1 MNDNIITSCEE
12 FIEKRISTKFLSKG
26 KEIDWQF
33 IRNFNYKNSDE
44 IKEKIKEMID
54 DGLLEDNTT
63 YDDYIFA
70 CDRIELI
77 YKESKE
83 CRDSRGSSIIT
94 DKLLDNESRTFT
106 SKRSAWVL
114 YKNKLL
120 NEKHFSKV
128 SIKIIENDTE
138 IIRKRLSTEYS
149 EDIGAIKGMVVG
161 AVQSGKTANMGALIS
176 QCADNG
182 WNFFII
188 LGGMLENLRIQTE
201 KRLINDFSGKG
212 MFNWFSLSSIT
223 NKIADPGQ
231 ELSNLDLSNHS
242 HTKYLCVTLKQ
253 KDRLN
258 NLLNWI
264 KRDTSN
270 AKNMRVLIIDDE
282 ADQASINT
290 KKLDSGEQTTINK
303 LVNDIVN
310 GPKGKQLCGAMNY
323 ICYTATPY
331 ANFLNDS
338 SEDGLYPNNFIT
350 TLTPPKSYFG
360 PQEIFGV
367 DEDGLS
373 DGLSII
379 RNIDSD
385 DESKINKILEETSL
399 DIPNNLKSAICWF
412 LCSVSAFRFKK
423 IKKPFSMLVN
433 ISYKTDEHS
442 RISNA
447 INNWLSTTKIDAI
460 INDCKKVWDKE
471 TNLFSY
477 DTLKQ
482 EFPDYEMIDNV
493 EEYPN
498 FNEIKPYLKKLIEQR
513 INYILL
519 NDDNSFEYSNG
530 IHLCID
536 NYKNNKIN
544 EDNEYKRII
553 YPEKKQLDAM
563 KAPAFIIIGG
573 NTLSRGLTLE
583 GLVSTYFFRKGR
595 QADSLMQMG
604 RWFGYR
610 FGYEL
615 YPRIWMDEITYEQFT
630 FLSKLDY
637 DLRMNLEQY
646 MIQGISPRQAGPL
659 INNTPSVSWLRIT
672 ARNKQQSVIE
682 ADYNFS
688 GVQAQTISFDTNED
702 IMNNNIDL
710 TKAFLKDI
718 PCAPIKSRSNSSF
731 VWKNV
736 DYKMVYHFLTKFKF
750 CHNNRV
756 FNNIELLLE
765 WLNKKDTTE
774 LSKWNVVL
782 VGVKSGNSWKLSNK
796 VSINKVNRS
805 KKSNIKDYINIGILR
820 TYRDNFEDIA
830 FNELKNKEK
839 AIRAKI
845 KNPDERHSESFFEFK
860 KSIGFDI
867 NPMLVIYIIDK
878 NSKPLNVKN
887 QKRLALNTS
896 QDLVGL
902 YLAIPGDK
910 KYKDYVS
917 KLTIKLDN
925 KGEEYYDE
933 N

>member
-1 MNDNIITSCEE
+1 
-12 FIEKRISTKFLSKG
+12 
-26 KEIDWQF
+26 
-33 IRNFNYKNSDE
+33 
-44 IKEKIKEMID
+44 
-54 DGLLEDNTT
+54 
-63 YDDYIFA
+63 
-70 CDRIELI
+70 
-77 YKESKE
+77 
-83 CRDSRGSSIIT
+83 
-94 DKLLDNESRTFT
+94 
-106 SKRSAWVL
+106 
-114 YKNKLL
+114 
-120 NEKHFSKV
+120 
-128 SIKIIENDTE
+128 
-138 IIRKRLSTEYS
+138 
-149 EDIGAIKGMVVG
+149 
-161 AVQSGKTANMGALIS
+161 
-176 QCADNG
+176 
-182 WNFFII
+182 
-188 LGGMLENLRIQTE
+188 
-201 KRLINDFSGKG
+201 
-212 MFNWFSLSSIT
+212 
-223 NKIADPGQ
+223 
-231 ELSNLDLSNHS
+231 
-242 HTKYLCVTLKQ
+242 
-253 KDRLN
+253 
-258 NLLNWI
+258 
-264 KRDTSN
+264 
-270 AKNMRVLIIDDE
+270 MRVLIIDDE

-323 ICYTATPY
+323 ICYSATPY

-447 INNWLSTTKIDAI
+447 INNWLSTTKIDTI

-471 TNLFSY
+471 TSLFSY

-498 FNEIKPYLKKLIEQR
+498 FNEIKPYLKKIIEQR

-519 NDDNSFEYSNG
+519 NDDNSFKYSNG

-536 NYKNNKIN
+536 NSKNNRIN
-544 EDNEYKRII
+544 EDNEYKRIN
-553 YPEKKQLDAM
+553 YPEKKQLDKM
-563 KAPAFIIIGG
+563 EAPAFIIVGG

-583 GLVSTYFFRKGR
+583 GLVCTYFFRKGR

-710 TKAFLKDI
+710 TKAFLNDI

-782 VGVKSGNSWKLSNK
+782 VGVESGNSWKSSNK

-839 AIRAKI
+839 VIQAKI

>member
-1 MNDNIITSCEE
+1 
-12 FIEKRISTKFLSKG
+12 
-26 KEIDWQF
+26 
-33 IRNFNYKNSDE
+33 
-44 IKEKIKEMID
+44 
-54 DGLLEDNTT
+54 
-63 YDDYIFA
+63 
-70 CDRIELI
+70 
-77 YKESKE
+77 
-83 CRDSRGSSIIT
+83 
-94 DKLLDNESRTFT
+94 
-106 SKRSAWVL
+106 
-114 YKNKLL
+114 
-120 NEKHFSKV
+120 
-128 SIKIIENDTE
+128 
-138 IIRKRLSTEYS
+138 
-149 EDIGAIKGMVVG
+149 
-161 AVQSGKTANMGALIS
+161 
-176 QCADNG
+176 
-182 WNFFII
+182 
-188 LGGMLENLRIQTE
+188 
-201 KRLINDFSGKG
+201 
-212 MFNWFSLSSIT
+212 
-223 NKIADPGQ
+223 
-231 ELSNLDLSNHS
+231 
-242 HTKYLCVTLKQ
+242 
-253 KDRLN
+253 
-258 NLLNWI
+258 
-264 KRDTSN
+264 
-270 AKNMRVLIIDDE
+270 
-282 ADQASINT
+282 
-290 KKLDSGEQTTINK
+290 
-303 LVNDIVN
+303 
-310 GPKGKQLCGAMNY
+310 MNY
-323 ICYTATPY
+323 ICYSATPY

-367 DEDGLS
+367 DEDGLN

-563 KAPAFIIIGG
+563 EAPAFIIIGG

-710 TKAFLKDI
+710 TKAFLNDI

-782 VGVKSGNSWKLSNK
+782 VGVESGNSWKLSNK

-839 AIRAKI
+839 VIQAKI

-867 NPMLVIYIIDK
+867 NPMLVISIIDK

>member
-1 MNDNIITSCEE
+1 
-12 FIEKRISTKFLSKG
+12 
-26 KEIDWQF
+26 
-33 IRNFNYKNSDE
+33 
-44 IKEKIKEMID
+44 
-54 DGLLEDNTT
+54 
-63 YDDYIFA
+63 
-70 CDRIELI
+70 
-77 YKESKE
+77 
-83 CRDSRGSSIIT
+83 
-94 DKLLDNESRTFT
+94 
-106 SKRSAWVL
+106 
-114 YKNKLL
+114 
-120 NEKHFSKV
+120 
-128 SIKIIENDTE
+128 
-138 IIRKRLSTEYS
+138 
-149 EDIGAIKGMVVG
+149 
-161 AVQSGKTANMGALIS
+161 
-176 QCADNG
+176 
-182 WNFFII
+182 
-188 LGGMLENLRIQTE
+188 
-201 KRLINDFSGKG
+201 

-782 VGVKSGNSWKLSNK
+782 VGVESGNSWKLSNK

>member
-1 MNDNIITSCEE
+1 
-12 FIEKRISTKFLSKG
+12 
-26 KEIDWQF
+26 
-33 IRNFNYKNSDE
+33 
-44 IKEKIKEMID
+44 
-54 DGLLEDNTT
+54 
-63 YDDYIFA
+63 
-70 CDRIELI
+70 
-77 YKESKE
+77 
-83 CRDSRGSSIIT
+83 
-94 DKLLDNESRTFT
+94 
-106 SKRSAWVL
+106 
-114 YKNKLL
+114 
-120 NEKHFSKV
+120 
-128 SIKIIENDTE
+128 
-138 IIRKRLSTEYS
+138 
-149 EDIGAIKGMVVG
+149 
-161 AVQSGKTANMGALIS
+161 
-176 QCADNG
+176 
-182 WNFFII
+182 
-188 LGGMLENLRIQTE
+188 
-201 KRLINDFSGKG
+201 
-212 MFNWFSLSSIT
+212 MFNWVSLSSIT
-223 NKIADPGQ
+223 NKKADPGQ
-231 ELSNLDLSNHS
+231 ELSDLDLSNHS

-323 ICYTATPY
+323 ICYSATPY

-447 INNWLSTTKIDAI
+447 INNWISTTKIDAI

-563 KAPAFIIIGG
+563 EAPAFIIIGG

-710 TKAFLKDI
+710 TKAFLNDI

-782 VGVKSGNSWKLSNK
+782 VGVESGNSWKLSNK

-839 AIRAKI
+839 VIQAKI

>member
-1 MNDNIITSCEE
+1 
-12 FIEKRISTKFLSKG
+12 
-26 KEIDWQF
+26 
-33 IRNFNYKNSDE
+33 
-44 IKEKIKEMID
+44 
-54 DGLLEDNTT
+54 
-63 YDDYIFA
+63 
-70 CDRIELI
+70 
-77 YKESKE
+77 
-83 CRDSRGSSIIT
+83 
-94 DKLLDNESRTFT
+94 
-106 SKRSAWVL
+106 
-114 YKNKLL
+114 
-120 NEKHFSKV
+120 
-128 SIKIIENDTE
+128 
-138 IIRKRLSTEYS
+138 
-149 EDIGAIKGMVVG
+149 
-161 AVQSGKTANMGALIS
+161 MG
-176 QCADNG
+176 
-182 WNFFII
+182 
-188 LGGMLENLRIQTE
+188 
-201 KRLINDFSGKG
+201 
-212 MFNWFSLSSIT
+212 SLSSIT
-223 NKIADPGQ
+223 NKKADPGQ
-231 ELSNLDLSNHS
+231 ELSDLDLSNHS

-323 ICYTATPY
+323 ICYSATPY

-447 INNWLSTTKIDAI
+447 INNWISTTKIDAI

-563 KAPAFIIIGG
+563 EAPAFIIIGG

-710 TKAFLKDI
+710 TKAFLNDI

-782 VGVKSGNSWKLSNK
+782 VGVESGNSWKLSNK

-839 AIRAKI
+839 VIQAKI

>member
-1 MNDNIITSCEE
+1 MN
-12 FIEKRISTKFLSKG
+12 
-26 KEIDWQF
+26 
-33 IRNFNYKNSDE
+33 
-44 IKEKIKEMID
+44 
-54 DGLLEDNTT
+54 
-63 YDDYIFA
+63 
-70 CDRIELI
+70 
-77 YKESKE
+77 
-83 CRDSRGSSIIT
+83 
-94 DKLLDNESRTFT
+94 
-106 SKRSAWVL
+106 
-114 YKNKLL
+114 
-120 NEKHFSKV
+120 
-128 SIKIIENDTE
+128 
-138 IIRKRLSTEYS
+138 
-149 EDIGAIKGMVVG
+149 
-161 AVQSGKTANMGALIS
+161 
-176 QCADNG
+176 
-182 WNFFII
+182 
-188 LGGMLENLRIQTE
+188 
-201 KRLINDFSGKG
+201 
-212 MFNWFSLSSIT
+212 
-223 NKIADPGQ
+223 
-231 ELSNLDLSNHS
+231 
-242 HTKYLCVTLKQ
+242 
-253 KDRLN
+253 
-258 NLLNWI
+258 
-264 KRDTSN
+264 
-270 AKNMRVLIIDDE
+270 
-282 ADQASINT
+282 
-290 KKLDSGEQTTINK
+290 
-303 LVNDIVN
+303 
-310 GPKGKQLCGAMNY
+310 
-323 ICYTATPY
+323 
-331 ANFLNDS
+331 
-338 SEDGLYPNNFIT
+338 
-350 TLTPPKSYFG
+350 
-360 PQEIFGV
+360 
-367 DEDGLS
+367 
-373 DGLSII
+373 
-379 RNIDSD
+379 
-385 DESKINKILEETSL
+385 
-399 DIPNNLKSAICWF
+399 
-412 LCSVSAFRFKK
+412 
-423 IKKPFSMLVN
+423 
-433 ISYKTDEHS
+433 EHS

-782 VGVKSGNSWKLSNK
+782 VGVESGNSWKLSNK

>member
-1 MNDNIITSCEE
+1 
-12 FIEKRISTKFLSKG
+12 
-26 KEIDWQF
+26 
-33 IRNFNYKNSDE
+33 
-44 IKEKIKEMID
+44 
-54 DGLLEDNTT
+54 
-63 YDDYIFA
+63 
-70 CDRIELI
+70 
-77 YKESKE
+77 
-83 CRDSRGSSIIT
+83 
-94 DKLLDNESRTFT
+94 
-106 SKRSAWVL
+106 
-114 YKNKLL
+114 
-120 NEKHFSKV
+120 
-128 SIKIIENDTE
+128 
-138 IIRKRLSTEYS
+138 
-149 EDIGAIKGMVVG
+149 
-161 AVQSGKTANMGALIS
+161 
-176 QCADNG
+176 
-182 WNFFII
+182 
-188 LGGMLENLRIQTE
+188 
-201 KRLINDFSGKG
+201 
-212 MFNWFSLSSIT
+212 
-223 NKIADPGQ
+223 
-231 ELSNLDLSNHS
+231 
-242 HTKYLCVTLKQ
+242 
-253 KDRLN
+253 
-258 NLLNWI
+258 
-264 KRDTSN
+264 
-270 AKNMRVLIIDDE
+270 MRVLIIDDE

-782 VGVKSGNSWKLSNK
+782 VGVESGNSWKLSNK

>member
-1 MNDNIITSCEE
+1 M
-12 FIEKRISTKFLSKG
+12 
-26 KEIDWQF
+26 
-33 IRNFNYKNSDE
+33 
-44 IKEKIKEMID
+44 
-54 DGLLEDNTT
+54 
-63 YDDYIFA
+63 
-70 CDRIELI
+70 
-77 YKESKE
+77 
-83 CRDSRGSSIIT
+83 
-94 DKLLDNESRTFT
+94 
-106 SKRSAWVL
+106 
-114 YKNKLL
+114 
-120 NEKHFSKV
+120 
-128 SIKIIENDTE
+128 
-138 IIRKRLSTEYS
+138 
-149 EDIGAIKGMVVG
+149 
-161 AVQSGKTANMGALIS
+161 
-176 QCADNG
+176 
-182 WNFFII
+182 
-188 LGGMLENLRIQTE
+188 
-201 KRLINDFSGKG
+201 
-212 MFNWFSLSSIT
+212 
-223 NKIADPGQ
+223 
-231 ELSNLDLSNHS
+231 
-242 HTKYLCVTLKQ
+242 
-253 KDRLN
+253 
-258 NLLNWI
+258 
-264 KRDTSN
+264 
-270 AKNMRVLIIDDE
+270 
-282 ADQASINT
+282 
-290 KKLDSGEQTTINK
+290 
-303 LVNDIVN
+303 VNDIVN

-323 ICYTATPY
+323 ICYSATPY

-447 INNWLSTTKIDAI
+447 INNWISTTKIDAI

-563 KAPAFIIIGG
+563 EAPAFIIIGG

-710 TKAFLKDI
+710 TKAFLNDI

-782 VGVKSGNSWKLSNK
+782 VGVESGNSWKLSNK

-839 AIRAKI
+839 VIQAKI

>member
-1 MNDNIITSCEE
+1 
-12 FIEKRISTKFLSKG
+12 
-26 KEIDWQF
+26 
-33 IRNFNYKNSDE
+33 
-44 IKEKIKEMID
+44 
-54 DGLLEDNTT
+54 
-63 YDDYIFA
+63 
-70 CDRIELI
+70 
-77 YKESKE
+77 
-83 CRDSRGSSIIT
+83 
-94 DKLLDNESRTFT
+94 
-106 SKRSAWVL
+106 
-114 YKNKLL
+114 
-120 NEKHFSKV
+120 
-128 SIKIIENDTE
+128 
-138 IIRKRLSTEYS
+138 
-149 EDIGAIKGMVVG
+149 MVVG
-161 AVQSGKTANMGALIS
+161 AIQSGKTANMGALIS

-188 LGGMLENLRIQTE
+188 LGGMLENLRMQTE

-212 MFNWFSLSSIT
+212 MFNWVSLSSIT
-223 NKIADPGQ
+223 NKKADPGQ
-231 ELSNLDLSNHS
+231 ELSDLDLSNHS

-323 ICYTATPY
+323 ICYSATPY

-433 ISYKTDEHS
+433 ISYKADEHS

-447 INNWLSTTKIDAI
+447 INNWISTTKIDAI

-563 KAPAFIIIGG
+563 EAPAFIIIGG

-583 GLVSTYFFRKGR
+583 GLVSTYFFSKGR

-710 TKAFLKDI
+710 TKAFLNDI

-782 VGVKSGNSWKLSNK
+782 VGVESGNSWKLSNK

-839 AIRAKI
+839 VIQAKI

>member
-1 MNDNIITSCEE
+1 
-12 FIEKRISTKFLSKG
+12 
-26 KEIDWQF
+26 
-33 IRNFNYKNSDE
+33 
-44 IKEKIKEMID
+44 
-54 DGLLEDNTT
+54 
-63 YDDYIFA
+63 
-70 CDRIELI
+70 
-77 YKESKE
+77 
-83 CRDSRGSSIIT
+83 
-94 DKLLDNESRTFT
+94 
-106 SKRSAWVL
+106 
-114 YKNKLL
+114 
-120 NEKHFSKV
+120 
-128 SIKIIENDTE
+128 
-138 IIRKRLSTEYS
+138 
-149 EDIGAIKGMVVG
+149 
-161 AVQSGKTANMGALIS
+161 
-176 QCADNG
+176 
-182 WNFFII
+182 
-188 LGGMLENLRIQTE
+188 
-201 KRLINDFSGKG
+201 
-212 MFNWFSLSSIT
+212 
-223 NKIADPGQ
+223 
-231 ELSNLDLSNHS
+231 
-242 HTKYLCVTLKQ
+242 
-253 KDRLN
+253 
-258 NLLNWI
+258 
-264 KRDTSN
+264 
-270 AKNMRVLIIDDE
+270 MRVLIIDDE

-323 ICYTATPY
+323 ICYSATPY

-367 DEDGLS
+367 DEDGLN

-563 KAPAFIIIGG
+563 EAPAFIIIGG

-710 TKAFLKDI
+710 TKAFLNDI

-782 VGVKSGNSWKLSNK
+782 VGVESGNSWKLSNK

-839 AIRAKI
+839 VIQAKI

-867 NPMLVIYIIDK
+867 NPMLVISIIDK

>member
-1 MNDNIITSCEE
+1 
-12 FIEKRISTKFLSKG
+12 
-26 KEIDWQF
+26 
-33 IRNFNYKNSDE
+33 
-44 IKEKIKEMID
+44 
-54 DGLLEDNTT
+54 
-63 YDDYIFA
+63 
-70 CDRIELI
+70 
-77 YKESKE
+77 
-83 CRDSRGSSIIT
+83 
-94 DKLLDNESRTFT
+94 
-106 SKRSAWVL
+106 
-114 YKNKLL
+114 
-120 NEKHFSKV
+120 
-128 SIKIIENDTE
+128 
-138 IIRKRLSTEYS
+138 
-149 EDIGAIKGMVVG
+149 MVVG
-161 AVQSGKTANMGALIS
+161 AIQSGKTANMGALIS

-188 LGGMLENLRIQTE
+188 LGGMLENLRMQTE

-212 MFNWFSLSSIT
+212 MFNWVSLSSIT
-223 NKIADPGQ
+223 NKKADPGQ
-231 ELSNLDLSNHS
+231 ELSDLDLSNHS

-323 ICYTATPY
+323 ICYSATPY

-447 INNWLSTTKIDAI
+447 INNWISTTKIDAI

-563 KAPAFIIIGG
+563 EAPAFIIIGG

-710 TKAFLKDI
+710 TKAFLNDI

-782 VGVKSGNSWKLSNK
+782 VGVESGNSWKLSNK

-839 AIRAKI
+839 VIQAKI

>member
-1 MNDNIITSCEE
+1 M
-12 FIEKRISTKFLSKG
+12 
-26 KEIDWQF
+26 
-33 IRNFNYKNSDE
+33 
-44 IKEKIKEMID
+44 
-54 DGLLEDNTT
+54 
-63 YDDYIFA
+63 
-70 CDRIELI
+70 
-77 YKESKE
+77 
-83 CRDSRGSSIIT
+83 
-94 DKLLDNESRTFT
+94 
-106 SKRSAWVL
+106 
-114 YKNKLL
+114 
-120 NEKHFSKV
+120 
-128 SIKIIENDTE
+128 
-138 IIRKRLSTEYS
+138 
-149 EDIGAIKGMVVG
+149 
-161 AVQSGKTANMGALIS
+161 
-176 QCADNG
+176 
-182 WNFFII
+182 
-188 LGGMLENLRIQTE
+188 
-201 KRLINDFSGKG
+201 
-212 MFNWFSLSSIT
+212 
-223 NKIADPGQ
+223 
-231 ELSNLDLSNHS
+231 
-242 HTKYLCVTLKQ
+242 
-253 KDRLN
+253 
-258 NLLNWI
+258 
-264 KRDTSN
+264 
-270 AKNMRVLIIDDE
+270 
-282 ADQASINT
+282 
-290 KKLDSGEQTTINK
+290 
-303 LVNDIVN
+303 VNDIVN

-323 ICYTATPY
+323 ICYSATPY

-447 INNWLSTTKIDAI
+447 INNWISTTKIDAI

-563 KAPAFIIIGG
+563 EAPAFIIIGG

-710 TKAFLKDI
+710 TKAFLNDI

-782 VGVKSGNSWKLSNK
+782 VGVESGNSWKLSNK
-796 VSINKVNRS
+796 LSINKVNRS

-839 AIRAKI
+839 VIQAKI

>member
-1 MNDNIITSCEE
+1 M
-12 FIEKRISTKFLSKG
+12 
-26 KEIDWQF
+26 
-33 IRNFNYKNSDE
+33 
-44 IKEKIKEMID
+44 
-54 DGLLEDNTT
+54 
-63 YDDYIFA
+63 
-70 CDRIELI
+70 
-77 YKESKE
+77 
-83 CRDSRGSSIIT
+83 
-94 DKLLDNESRTFT
+94 
-106 SKRSAWVL
+106 
-114 YKNKLL
+114 
-120 NEKHFSKV
+120 
-128 SIKIIENDTE
+128 
-138 IIRKRLSTEYS
+138 
-149 EDIGAIKGMVVG
+149 
-161 AVQSGKTANMGALIS
+161 
-176 QCADNG
+176 
-182 WNFFII
+182 
-188 LGGMLENLRIQTE
+188 
-201 KRLINDFSGKG
+201 
-212 MFNWFSLSSIT
+212 
-223 NKIADPGQ
+223 
-231 ELSNLDLSNHS
+231 DLSNHS

-323 ICYTATPY
+323 ICYSATPY

-447 INNWLSTTKIDAI
+447 INNWISTTKIDAI

-563 KAPAFIIIGG
+563 EAPAFIIIVG

-672 ARNKQQSVIE
+672 ARNKQQ
-682 ADYNFS
+682 
-688 GVQAQTISFDTNED
+688 NED

-710 TKAFLKDI
+710 TKAFLNDI

-782 VGVKSGNSWKLSNK
+782 VGVESGNSWKLSNK

-839 AIRAKI
+839 VIQAKI

>member
-1 MNDNIITSCEE
+1 
-12 FIEKRISTKFLSKG
+12 
-26 KEIDWQF
+26 
-33 IRNFNYKNSDE
+33 
-44 IKEKIKEMID
+44 
-54 DGLLEDNTT
+54 
-63 YDDYIFA
+63 
-70 CDRIELI
+70 
-77 YKESKE
+77 
-83 CRDSRGSSIIT
+83 
-94 DKLLDNESRTFT
+94 
-106 SKRSAWVL
+106 
-114 YKNKLL
+114 
-120 NEKHFSKV
+120 
-128 SIKIIENDTE
+128 
-138 IIRKRLSTEYS
+138 
-149 EDIGAIKGMVVG
+149 
-161 AVQSGKTANMGALIS
+161 
-176 QCADNG
+176 
-182 WNFFII
+182 
-188 LGGMLENLRIQTE
+188 
-201 KRLINDFSGKG
+201 
-212 MFNWFSLSSIT
+212 
-223 NKIADPGQ
+223 
-231 ELSNLDLSNHS
+231 
-242 HTKYLCVTLKQ
+242 
-253 KDRLN
+253 
-258 NLLNWI
+258 
-264 KRDTSN
+264 
-270 AKNMRVLIIDDE
+270 
-282 ADQASINT
+282 
-290 KKLDSGEQTTINK
+290 
-303 LVNDIVN
+303 
-310 GPKGKQLCGAMNY
+310 MNY
-323 ICYTATPY
+323 ICYSATPY

-447 INNWLSTTKIDAI
+447 INNWLSTTKIDTI

-471 TNLFSY
+471 TSLFSY

-498 FNEIKPYLKKLIEQR
+498 FNEIKPYLKKIIEQR

-519 NDDNSFEYSNG
+519 NDDNSFKYSNG

-536 NYKNNKIN
+536 NSKNNRIN
-544 EDNEYKRII
+544 EDNEYKRIN
-553 YPEKKQLDAM
+553 YPEKKQLDKM
-563 KAPAFIIIGG
+563 EAPAFIIVGG

-583 GLVSTYFFRKGR
+583 GLVCTYFFRKGR

-710 TKAFLKDI
+710 TKAFLNDI

-782 VGVKSGNSWKLSNK
+782 VGVESGNSWKSSNK

-839 AIRAKI
+839 VIQAKI

>member
-1 MNDNIITSCEE
+1 
-12 FIEKRISTKFLSKG
+12 
-26 KEIDWQF
+26 
-33 IRNFNYKNSDE
+33 
-44 IKEKIKEMID
+44 MI
-54 DGLLEDNTT
+54 
-63 YDDYIFA
+63 
-70 CDRIELI
+70 
-77 YKESKE
+77 
-83 CRDSRGSSIIT
+83 
-94 DKLLDNESRTFT
+94 
-106 SKRSAWVL
+106 V
-114 YKNKLL
+114 
-120 NEKHFSKV
+120 
-128 SIKIIENDTE
+128 
-138 IIRKRLSTEYS
+138 
-149 EDIGAIKGMVVG
+149 
-161 AVQSGKTANMGALIS
+161 
-176 QCADNG
+176 
-182 WNFFII
+182 
-188 LGGMLENLRIQTE
+188 
-201 KRLINDFSGKG
+201 
-212 MFNWFSLSSIT
+212 
-223 NKIADPGQ
+223 
-231 ELSNLDLSNHS
+231 
-242 HTKYLCVTLKQ
+242 
-253 KDRLN
+253 
-258 NLLNWI
+258 
-264 KRDTSN
+264 
-270 AKNMRVLIIDDE
+270 
-282 ADQASINT
+282 
-290 KKLDSGEQTTINK
+290 
-303 LVNDIVN
+303 
-310 GPKGKQLCGAMNY
+310 
-323 ICYTATPY
+323 
-331 ANFLNDS
+331 
-338 SEDGLYPNNFIT
+338 
-350 TLTPPKSYFG
+350 
-360 PQEIFGV
+360 
-367 DEDGLS
+367 
-373 DGLSII
+373 
-379 RNIDSD
+379 
-385 DESKINKILEETSL
+385 
-399 DIPNNLKSAICWF
+399 
-412 LCSVSAFRFKK
+412 
-423 IKKPFSMLVN
+423 
-433 ISYKTDEHS
+433 
-442 RISNA
+442 
-447 INNWLSTTKIDAI
+447 
-460 INDCKKVWDKE
+460 KKVWDKE

-563 KAPAFIIIGG
+563 EAPAFIIIGG

-710 TKAFLKDI
+710 TKAFLNDI

-782 VGVKSGNSWKLSNK
+782 VGVESGNSWKLSNK

-839 AIRAKI
+839 VIQAKI

>member
-310 GPKGKQLCGAMNY
+310 GPKGKQLCGAM
-323 ICYTATPY
+323 
-331 ANFLNDS
+331 
-338 SEDGLYPNNFIT
+338 
-350 TLTPPKSYFG
+350 
-360 PQEIFGV
+360 
-367 DEDGLS
+367 
-373 DGLSII
+373 
-379 RNIDSD
+379 
-385 DESKINKILEETSL
+385 
-399 DIPNNLKSAICWF
+399 
-412 LCSVSAFRFKK
+412 
-423 IKKPFSMLVN
+423 
-433 ISYKTDEHS
+433 
-442 RISNA
+442 
-447 INNWLSTTKIDAI
+447 
-460 INDCKKVWDKE
+460 
-471 TNLFSY
+471 
-477 DTLKQ
+477 
-482 EFPDYEMIDNV
+482 
-493 EEYPN
+493 
-498 FNEIKPYLKKLIEQR
+498 
-513 INYILL
+513 LL
-519 NDDNSFEYSNG
+519 
-530 IHLCID
+530 
-536 NYKNNKIN
+536 
-544 EDNEYKRII
+544 
-553 YPEKKQLDAM
+553 
-563 KAPAFIIIGG
+563 
-573 NTLSRGLTLE
+573 
-583 GLVSTYFFRKGR
+583 
-595 QADSLMQMG
+595 LMQ
-604 RWFGYR
+604 
-610 FGYEL
+610 
-615 YPRIWMDEITYEQFT
+615 
-630 FLSKLDY
+630 
-637 DLRMNLEQY
+637 
-646 MIQGISPRQAGPL
+646 IS
-659 INNTPSVSWLRIT
+659 
-672 ARNKQQSVIE
+672 
-682 ADYNFS
+682 
-688 GVQAQTISFDTNED
+688 
-702 IMNNNIDL
+702 
-710 TKAFLKDI
+710 
-718 PCAPIKSRSNSSF
+718 
-731 VWKNV
+731 
-736 DYKMVYHFLTKFKF
+736 
-750 CHNNRV
+750 
-756 FNNIELLLE
+756 
-765 WLNKKDTTE
+765 
-774 LSKWNVVL
+774 
-782 VGVKSGNSWKLSNK
+782 
-796 VSINKVNRS
+796 
-805 KKSNIKDYINIGILR
+805 
-820 TYRDNFEDIA
+820 
-830 FNELKNKEK
+830 
-839 AIRAKI
+839 
-845 KNPDERHSESFFEFK
+845 
-860 KSIGFDI
+860 
-867 NPMLVIYIIDK
+867 
-878 NSKPLNVKN
+878 
-887 QKRLALNTS
+887 
-896 QDLVGL
+896 
-902 YLAIPGDK
+902 
-910 KYKDYVS
+910 
-917 KLTIKLDN
+917 
-925 KGEEYYDE
+925 
-933 N
+933 

>member
-1 MNDNIITSCEE
+1 
-12 FIEKRISTKFLSKG
+12 
-26 KEIDWQF
+26 
-33 IRNFNYKNSDE
+33 
-44 IKEKIKEMID
+44 
-54 DGLLEDNTT
+54 
-63 YDDYIFA
+63 
-70 CDRIELI
+70 
-77 YKESKE
+77 
-83 CRDSRGSSIIT
+83 
-94 DKLLDNESRTFT
+94 
-106 SKRSAWVL
+106 
-114 YKNKLL
+114 
-120 NEKHFSKV
+120 
-128 SIKIIENDTE
+128 
-138 IIRKRLSTEYS
+138 
-149 EDIGAIKGMVVG
+149 
-161 AVQSGKTANMGALIS
+161 
-176 QCADNG
+176 
-182 WNFFII
+182 
-188 LGGMLENLRIQTE
+188 
-201 KRLINDFSGKG
+201 
-212 MFNWFSLSSIT
+212 
-223 NKIADPGQ
+223 
-231 ELSNLDLSNHS
+231 
-242 HTKYLCVTLKQ
+242 
-253 KDRLN
+253 
-258 NLLNWI
+258 
-264 KRDTSN
+264 
-270 AKNMRVLIIDDE
+270 MRVLIIDDE

-323 ICYTATPY
+323 ICYSATPY

-447 INNWLSTTKIDAI
+447 INNWISTTKIDAI

-563 KAPAFIIIGG
+563 EAPAFIIIGG

-710 TKAFLKDI
+710 TKAFLNDI

-782 VGVKSGNSWKLSNK
+782 VGVESGNSWKLSNK

-839 AIRAKI
+839 VIQAKI

>member
-1 MNDNIITSCEE
+1 
-12 FIEKRISTKFLSKG
+12 
-26 KEIDWQF
+26 
-33 IRNFNYKNSDE
+33 
-44 IKEKIKEMID
+44 
-54 DGLLEDNTT
+54 
-63 YDDYIFA
+63 
-70 CDRIELI
+70 
-77 YKESKE
+77 
-83 CRDSRGSSIIT
+83 
-94 DKLLDNESRTFT
+94 
-106 SKRSAWVL
+106 
-114 YKNKLL
+114 
-120 NEKHFSKV
+120 
-128 SIKIIENDTE
+128 
-138 IIRKRLSTEYS
+138 
-149 EDIGAIKGMVVG
+149 
-161 AVQSGKTANMGALIS
+161 MGALIS

-782 VGVKSGNSWKLSNK
+782 VGVESGNSWKLSNK

>member
-1 MNDNIITSCEE
+1 
-12 FIEKRISTKFLSKG
+12 
-26 KEIDWQF
+26 
-33 IRNFNYKNSDE
+33 
-44 IKEKIKEMID
+44 
-54 DGLLEDNTT
+54 
-63 YDDYIFA
+63 
-70 CDRIELI
+70 
-77 YKESKE
+77 
-83 CRDSRGSSIIT
+83 
-94 DKLLDNESRTFT
+94 
-106 SKRSAWVL
+106 
-114 YKNKLL
+114 
-120 NEKHFSKV
+120 
-128 SIKIIENDTE
+128 
-138 IIRKRLSTEYS
+138 
-149 EDIGAIKGMVVG
+149 
-161 AVQSGKTANMGALIS
+161 
-176 QCADNG
+176 
-182 WNFFII
+182 
-188 LGGMLENLRIQTE
+188 
-201 KRLINDFSGKG
+201 
-212 MFNWFSLSSIT
+212 
-223 NKIADPGQ
+223 
-231 ELSNLDLSNHS
+231 
-242 HTKYLCVTLKQ
+242 
-253 KDRLN
+253 
-258 NLLNWI
+258 
-264 KRDTSN
+264 
-270 AKNMRVLIIDDE
+270 
-282 ADQASINT
+282 
-290 KKLDSGEQTTINK
+290 
-303 LVNDIVN
+303 
-310 GPKGKQLCGAMNY
+310 MNY

-433 ISYKTDEHS
+433 ISYKTAEHS

-782 VGVKSGNSWKLSNK
+782 VGVESGNSWKLSNK

>member
-1 MNDNIITSCEE
+1 M
-12 FIEKRISTKFLSKG
+12 KK
-26 KEIDWQF
+26 
-33 IRNFNYKNSDE
+33 
-44 IKEKIKEMID
+44 
-54 DGLLEDNTT
+54 
-63 YDDYIFA
+63 
-70 CDRIELI
+70 
-77 YKESKE
+77 
-83 CRDSRGSSIIT
+83 
-94 DKLLDNESRTFT
+94 
-106 SKRSAWVL
+106 
-114 YKNKLL
+114 
-120 NEKHFSKV
+120 
-128 SIKIIENDTE
+128 
-138 IIRKRLSTEYS
+138 
-149 EDIGAIKGMVVG
+149 
-161 AVQSGKTANMGALIS
+161 
-176 QCADNG
+176 
-182 WNFFII
+182 
-188 LGGMLENLRIQTE
+188 TE

-782 VGVKSGNSWKLSNK
+782 VGVESGNSWKLSNK